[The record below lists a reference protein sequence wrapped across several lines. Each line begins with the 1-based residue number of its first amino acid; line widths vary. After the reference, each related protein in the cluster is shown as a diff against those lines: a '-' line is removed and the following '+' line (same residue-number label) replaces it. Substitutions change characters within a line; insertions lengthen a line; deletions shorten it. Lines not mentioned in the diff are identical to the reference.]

1 MRELQQS
8 TVNNV
13 VKPMSN
19 ATEKAMHRIGDLQD
33 EAVGV
38 VEGIFD
44 FGMAGIRKGLR
55 LTGLQDSLD
64 TQKKHH
70 PTIQHQKS
78 IEQSPKN
85 APKLV
90 KVGHITSEDIKK
102 SSQDSIDSSIWI
114 NPIAKDSPNGF
125 ENQMLFEKS
134 PNVEKGVVPNITE
147 ANQFFTESPEYE
159 ETADLA
165 STISKLRNL
174 LQQKSSESSLNTP
187 AASPM

>member
-1 MRELQQS
+1 M
-8 TVNNV
+8 
-13 VKPMSN
+13 
-19 ATEKAMHRIGDLQD
+19 
-33 EAVGV
+33 

-64 TQKKHH
+64 STQKTK
-70 PTIQHQKS
+70 PTQPVQLQHQKT

-102 SSQDSIDSSIWI
+102 SSQESTDSSIWI

-134 PNVEKGVVPNITE
+134 PNFEQPPEKVANLPIVTNIATE
-147 ANQFFTESPEYE
+147 INNQFFTESPEYE